1 MEKLSMLSHEELVA
15 ALLAPAAPEDI
26 MRAARADA
34 QALAC
39 RDGAVDAA
47 GTGEALLD
55 HRLAVARELLLRRL
69 RARLCTGPLVESPQV
84 LRDWL
89 RLHFAGLE
97 HEVFVVLFLDTRH
110 RLIDAVEMFRGTL
123 TQTSVYPREVV
134 KGALARNAAAVAFA
148 HNHPSGSVEPSHADE
163 FLTQRLKAALAL
175 VDVQALDHLI
185 VGADQVVSFAERGLV

>member
-1 MEKLSMLSHEELVA
+1 MEKLSSLSHAELVA
-15 ALLAPAAPEDI
+15 ALLAPVAPEDI
-26 MRAARADA
+26 MRATRADA
-34 QALAC
+34 QAPAC

-47 GTGEALLD
+47 STGKALLD

-69 RARLCTGPLVESPQV
+69 QARLCAGPVVESPQV

-123 TQTSVYPREVV
+123 AQTSVYPREVV

-163 FLTQRLKAALAL
+163 FLTQRLKTALAL
-175 VDVQALDHLI
+175 VDVHALDHLI
-185 VGADQVVSFAERGLV
+185 VGADQVVSFAERGLI